1 MSEEKVKLAEFSWE
15 AFDDVVVGKRI
26 AGILFRAMS
35 NKVVGIILEDGT
47 CMTGTSWEIRE
58 PEETR
63 SLLAPMEIK
72 PLTGH

>member
-1 MSEEKVKLAEFSWE
+1 
-15 AFDDVVVGKRI
+15 
-26 AGILFRAMS
+26 
-35 NKVVGIILEDGT
+35 
-47 CMTGTSWEIRE
+47 MTGTSWEIRE